1 MPLITIKVFENELDE
16 TQSEA
21 LIEKITD
28 SVASVTSEKLRPATW
43 VMIEEIKDKHWAIG
57 GKGLA
62 LDDVKK
68 MIAS

>member
-1 MPLITIKVFENELDE
+1 MPLITVKVFENELDE
-16 TQSEA
+16 AQSRA

-28 SVASVTSEKLRPATW
+28 SVTSVTSEKLRDATW

-57 GKGLA
+57 GNALA

-68 MIAS
+68 MISG